1 MFNPQPA
8 INLWFNDKVRRRT
21 ASSHW
26 NSTMKSQKRS
36 DTEFADIAELA
47 ISDLEDEV
55 IQYLKGFHSLIVI
68 HTNM

>member
-1 MFNPQPA
+1 
-8 INLWFNDKVRRRT
+8 
-21 ASSHW
+21 
-26 NSTMKSQKRS
+26 MKSQKRS